1 MNIVIDILI
10 SPGRSLRPIA
20 MIEKQEIDMPCYQQ
34 RDIDAAVDDVD
45 DFRVAVEEEI
55 KERAVEAMQY
65 LIDTQ
70 VVWTMRD
77 RYQRIATKMVEKGWC
92 HVTLH

>member
-1 MNIVIDILI
+1 
-10 SPGRSLRPIA
+10 
-20 MIEKQEIDMPCYQQ
+20 MPCYQQ

-65 LIDTQ
+65 LIDT
-70 VVWTMRD
+70 
-77 RYQRIATKMVEKGWC
+77 
-92 HVTLH
+92 